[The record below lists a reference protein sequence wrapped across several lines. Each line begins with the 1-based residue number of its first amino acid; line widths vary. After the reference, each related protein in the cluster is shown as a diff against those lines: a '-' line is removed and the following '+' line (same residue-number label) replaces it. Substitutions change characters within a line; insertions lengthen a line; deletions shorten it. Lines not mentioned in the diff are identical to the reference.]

1 MKEISKRIVFSALI
15 VCLLMCSVISCRKRE
30 EINEE
35 SSEAIET
42 SAETDVLLKKYQ
54 ENYPEPTIVVES
66 TDAKAGDE
74 IEISVYVV
82 HNPGILGMSA
92 TISYDESML
101 TLLSAENGDIVENIL
116 DLTSSADLQNGSRF
130 LWDGVEINENQIQD
144 GKILNLTFRV
154 EKTVKN
160 GKYPIALILDE
171 SGIFDN
177 DLNQIQLKTDL
188 GYVTVK

>member
-35 SSEAIET
+35 SSGAIET